1 LRRGLSVAL
10 VAAVWI
16 VAPLNLTGLRGQ
28 QGLGASAAS
37 KVDARVLAE
46 TANGGSTDFILV
58 LAEQADLSGAAALP
72 TKQAKGH
79 YVYRALR
86 DMAARTQ
93 APLLK
98 QLDGLGASYHAYY
111 VANLIAVRGD
121 GAAVSALAASPLVAR
136 VEADTPEAL
145 ALPPPQAGPPP
156 GVASPATLEWNIARI
171 NADDV
176 WAKGYTGQGVVIAD
190 QDTGFQWDHPALK
203 NQYLGWNGVSADHN
217 FHWWDAIHSD
227 ISGDSGNPCGFS
239 SPVPCPDQDHGT
251 HTLGIA
257 LGDDGAG
264 NQIGVAPGARWIG
277 CRNMDSGVGRPTTY
291 IECFQFFLAPWDLS
305 GNNANPALAPD
316 VISNSWTCPASE
328 LCTGDSLLLTVEN
341 VRAAGITV
349 AVAAGNAGPGCST
362 ISSEPSFFDAATG
375 VGATDYFDDIA
386 SFSSRGPITVDG
398 SQRLKPDLSAPG
410 ATIRSSIPSSGYGYL
425 SGTSMATPHVAGAVA
440 LMLSARPELS
450 GDVDTIEARL
460 FNGAK
465 HITTSEICG
474 GLPGTSIPNN
484 SFGWGLLDAYA
495 AAIDDLYYFPIM
507 HN

>member
-1 LRRGLSVAL
+1 LSVAL
-10 VAAVWI
+10 VAAAWI
-16 VAPLNLTGLRGQ
+16 VAPLNLTGLRTLS
-28 QGLGASAAS
+28 GLRASPATAAANKIDS
-37 KVDARVLAE
+37 RVLAA

-58 LAEQADLSGAAALP
+58 LAEQADLSGAARLP
-72 TKQAKGH
+72 TKQAKGQF
-79 YVYRALR
+79 VYQALR
-86 DMAARTQ
+86 DTAARTQ

-111 VANLIAVRGD
+111 VANVIAVRGD

-136 VEADTPEAL
+136 IEADAPEAL
-145 ALPPPQAGPPP
+145 ALPPPQAEPPT
-156 GVASPATLEWNIARI
+156 GMASPATLEWNIARV

-203 NQYLGWNGVSADHN
+203 NQYLGWDGSTADHN

-227 ISGDSGNPCGFS
+227 INGDSTNPCGFS

-291 IECFQFFLAPWDLS
+291 IECFQFFLAPWDLN
-305 GNNANPALAPD
+305 GLNADPSLAPD
-316 VISNSWTCPASE
+316 VITNSWTCPASE

-341 VRAAGITV
+341 VRAAGIMV
-349 AVAAGNAGPGCST
+349 VVAAGNAGPGCST
-362 ISSEPSFFDAATG
+362 IGSEPSFFDAATS
-375 VGATDYFDDIA
+375 VGATDFFDNIA
-386 SFSSRGPITVDG
+386 SFSSRGPITADG
-398 SQRLKPDLSAPG
+398 SQRIKPDLSAPG
-410 ATIRSSIPSSGYGYL
+410 ETIRSSIPGGGYGYL

-450 GDVDTIEARL
+450 GDVGAIEARL

-465 HITTSEICG
+465 HTTTSENCG
-474 GLPGTSIPNN
+474 VPGTSIPNN
-484 SFGWGLLDAYA
+484 TFGWGLLDAYV